1 LSAHDDGSTSGPDGT
16 AGKHWL
22 YRRRT
27 LDRLFWGLVGLCVL
41 LGAGD
46 LVYHRHVVFDFESIP
61 VAYGIYGFV
70 SFVFIVFAGKGLRRL
85 IMRDEDYYD
94 R

>member
-1 LSAHDDGSTSGPDGT
+1 MSAPHDERDRDGGQTP
-16 AGKHWL
+16 WL

-27 LDRLFWGLVGLCVL
+27 INGLFWTLAGICLL
-41 LGAGD
+41 LGLAD
-46 LVYHRHVVFDFESIP
+46 LVYGRHGVFGFEEFP
-61 VAYGIYGFV
+61 AAYGFFGFV
-70 SFVFIVFAGKGLRRL
+70 SFVFIVFAGIGLREL